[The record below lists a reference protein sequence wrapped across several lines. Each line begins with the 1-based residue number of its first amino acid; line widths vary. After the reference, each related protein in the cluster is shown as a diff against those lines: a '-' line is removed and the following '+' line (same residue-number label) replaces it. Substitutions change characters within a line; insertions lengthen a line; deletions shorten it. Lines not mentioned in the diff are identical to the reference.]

1 MMILILMSRVQHD
14 WTLKMA
20 MMWLLKMLILPATA
34 RQRTVDDRRS
44 PRFRV
49 TSCYIILGTGNCHP
63 CSNNAKLSDGHATCL
78 ETRPANRSS
87 GIQHDWECEMQTVQ
101 QKRRTERERELHTAH
116 RKCTILANSK
126 FPTFNRKTSD
136 QHRMQTVDRNRR
148 RK

>member
-1 MMILILMSRVQHD
+1 MLIAMSRLQHD
-14 WTLKMA
+14 WPLKMTV
-20 MMWLLKMLILPATA
+20 MRLLRMPILPATA

-44 PRFRV
+44 PRFWV
-49 TSCYIILGTGNCHP
+49 ISSYIIFGIANCQP
-63 CSNNAKLSDGHATCL
+63 CSNNAKLTDGHATCL

-87 GIQHDWECEMQTVQ
+87 GIQHAWECEMQTVQ

-126 FPTFNRKTSD
+126 LETFNRKTSD